1 MKSRITLAAAAF
13 VLAAMGA
20 REAAAD
26 VDAQC
31 YNDWNAALV
40 TLQVGEKCKFLDGA
54 GAEKVRKAQ
63 EQRMQ
68 CALAKATAAE
78 RAEMTGKT
86 VPAAQKDSVAQ
97 VAAMQCG
104 SVRGAFD
111 AQVKALAK

>member
-1 MKSRITLAAAAF
+1 MKSRITLAAAACA
-13 VLAAMGA
+13 LAALGA
-20 REAAAD
+20 RDAAAD
-26 VDAQC
+26 VDARC
-31 YNDWNAALV
+31 YNEWNAALV

-63 EQRMQ
+63 EERMQ

-86 VPAAQKDSVAQ
+86 APAARKDSVAQ

-104 SVRGAFD
+104 SVRAAFD